1 MADPHTETDD
11 DKAARER
18 MAGLRTTLERSGKR
32 RVGGDERVRLRR
44 ELARLGRRHRRAAVA
59 LRHAGLAK
67 EVRRLRRLCLEKS
80 GPPAGDG
87 ADDRATRRLRALERR
102 VPGLFSGLVEPAD
115 ESDAGAAAARMAVLR
130 KALRANADARKSGG
144 PGAGAGLRAG
154 WLRELLRRARGH
166 PVASARLRL
175 GELRNEIRR
184 HRRLYH
190 GEDRPEISD
199 ADYDRLYARLL
210 AAERRYPELI
220 TKDSPS
226 QTVGHA
232 PSPSFAKVR
241 HQEPMLSLDNALT
254 AGEVRAFDAR
264 NRKELGAEAVRY
276 CAELKLDGG
285 AVNLLYVGGALEC
298 AATRGDG
305 EHGEDITESVRTIGS
320 VPARLAHAAVPD
332 RLEVRGEVV
341 MHTGDFM
348 RLNGRQVRLGLRP
361 FVNPRNAAVGNLR
374 NQVVRLTASRRLHY
388 YAYGVGSRDGDA
400 AAEFSSQSRTLDWLE
415 RAGFAVSPERA
426 LTSDIDELLRFHARV
441 EERRAEHPF
450 GIDGVVYKVDDLG
463 EQRRLGLVARAP
475 RHAIAHKFDPEEAET
490 NLQQIDVQIGR
501 TGVLTPVARLSPVL
515 VGGVVVSNATLHNE
529 TQIRAKGVLVPDRVR
544 IRRAGDVIPE
554 VVGNVP
560 GKRPAGARPYG
571 FPSKCPSCGSA
582 VERVAEPEAPAIHR
596 CPNPSCDAQ
605 VCARL
610 LHFASRNALD
620 IQGLGRKIVEALVAR
635 KIAATPADLF
645 RLEKDRLKAL
655 PMLADES
662 SENLLRAIESAKRPP
677 LGALIHG
684 LGIPTVGEAAAKR
697 FAVFFR
703 DLGSFRAAG
712 PELLLMLDDV
722 GAETVR
728 QIRAWWSD
736 PANGTLADDLVAL
749 GVKPSSVDLPPR
761 APVDLR
767 RLFAALRKV
776 RAPIADADIVRVD
789 GKLPLED
796 VGDTALERVAE
807 AFASPAELRAA
818 PEGEIARRLG
828 GSAKSAA
835 TAAARIAGLVRDPHY
850 AGLIDRLQE
859 MGALSAGAA
868 HDADGLSGK
877 TLVLTGRLEGLS
889 RREATEALEMRGA
902 RVTGAVTSR
911 TDFLVVGER
920 PTQSK
925 VEQARLLGVEC
936 WDEPALRE
944 RLGLT
949 GAAAGAA
956 QATGT

>member
-1 MADPHTETDD
+1 MADPHTEIDD

-18 MAGLRTTLERSGKR
+18 MAELRAALGRSGKR
-32 RVGGDERVRLRR
+32 RVGGDGRVRLRR
-44 ELARLGRRHRRAAVA
+44 ELARLGRCHRRAAVA

-67 EVRRLRRLCLEKS
+67 EVRRLRRLCLEKG

-102 VPGLFSGLVEPAD
+102 VPELFSGLTEPAD
-115 ESDAGAAAARMAVLR
+115 GSDARVAAARMSVLR
-130 KALRANADARKSGG
+130 KALRADADARKAGG

-154 WLRELLRRARGH
+154 WFRELLRRARGH
-166 PVASARLRL
+166 PVASVRLRL
-175 GELRNEIRR
+175 KELRNEIKL
-184 HRRLYH
+184 HRRLYY
-190 GEDRPEISD
+190 GENRPEISD
-199 ADYDRLYARLL
+199 AVYDRLYARLL
-210 AAERRYPELI
+210 AVEDRYPELI

-241 HQEPMLSLDNALT
+241 HLEPMLSLDNALT

-264 NRKELGAEAVRY
+264 NRKELGAAAVRY

-285 AVNLLYVGGALEC
+285 AVSLLYTDGALER

-305 EHGEDITESVRTIGS
+305 EHGEDITESVRTIDS
-320 VPARLAHAAVPD
+320 VPARLAHAAVPG

-348 RLNGRQVRLGLRP
+348 RLNERQDRLDLRP

-374 NQVVRLTASRRLHY
+374 NQIVRLTASRRLHY
-388 YAYGVGSRDGDA
+388 YAYGIGSHDGG

-415 RAGFAVSPERA
+415 RAGFTVSPERA
-426 LTSDIDELLRFHARV
+426 LTSDVAELLRFHARV

-490 NLQQIDVQIGR
+490 NLSQIDVQVGR

-515 VGGVVVSNATLHNE
+515 VGGVVVSNATLHNG

-554 VVGNVP
+554 VVGSVP
-560 GKRPAGARPYG
+560 GKRPAAARPYE
-571 FPSKCPSCGSA
+571 FPSECPSCGSA
-582 VERVAEPEAPAIHR
+582 VEREAEPEAPVIHR
-596 CPNPSCDAQ
+596 CPNPSCEAQ
-605 VCARL
+605 VCARV

-635 KIAATPADLF
+635 KAVATPADLF
-645 RLEKDRLKAL
+645 RLGKADL
-655 PMLADES
+655 EALSMLADRS
-662 SENLLRAIESAKRPP
+662 SEVLLQSIEDAKRPP

-697 FAVFFR
+697 FAAFFR
-703 DLGSFRAAG
+703 DLGAFREAG

-722 GAETVR
+722 GAETAR

-736 PANGTLADDLVAL
+736 PANGVLVDNLAAL
-749 GVKPSSVDLPPR
+749 GVEPSSADLPPR

-767 RLFAALRKV
+767 RIFAALRKM

-796 VGDTALERVAE
+796 VGDAALERVAE
-807 AFASPAELRAA
+807 AFASPGELRAA
-818 PEGEIARRLG
+818 AEGDIARRLG
-828 GSAKSAA
+828 GPARSAA
-835 TAAARIAGLVRDPHY
+835 TAAARIAGLLRDPHY
-850 AGLIDRLQE
+850 AGLLDRLQE
-859 MGALSAGAA
+859 MGAFAAGAVPA
-868 HDADGLSGK
+868 AGGLSGK
-877 TLVLTGRLEGLS
+877 TLVLTGKLEGLS

-925 VEQARLLGVEC
+925 VEQAMRLGVEC
-936 WDEPALRE
+936 WDGPAFRE
-944 RLGLT
+944 RLGL
-949 GAAAGAA
+949 AGDTAGTA